1 MNEPIEILFG
11 ITGGELNL
19 EEQERFNEVI
29 DKVDD
34 LVWEMITSL
43 NKKTGFDI
51 DFTQV
56 EHTPIILSVRDAI
69 IDELVIEKYNEI
81 RTSSTNIFM
90 DLMIKFR
97 EKHNMT
103 DIEIMKIVI
112 NEYIGDSAFY
122 MLNLFDI
129 FEKYTNKSIQLV
141 NVDSASLIEGH
152 YSTDRYQAWELEKEE
167 ILLVDNF
174 Y

>member
-1 MNEPIEILFG
+1 MNEPVENLFG

-34 LVWEMITSL
+34 VVWEVITSI
-43 NKKTGFDI
+43 NQKMGFDI

-56 EHTPIILSVRDAI
+56 EHTPIVLSVRDSI
-69 IDELVIEKYNEI
+69 IDELVLEKYNEI
-81 RTSSTNIFM
+81 RTSITDIFM
-90 DLMIKFR
+90 DLMIEFR
-97 EKHNMT
+97 EQHNIT
-103 DIEIMKIVI
+103 DIGIMKIVI

-129 FEKYTNKSIQLV
+129 FEKYSNKTVKFINIENNILNRNYSI
-141 NVDSASLIEGH
+141 S
-152 YSTDRYQAWELEKEE
+152 DRYQVWDLDNGE
-167 ILLVDNF
+167 ILIIDTFN
-174 Y
+174 